1 MEEGKL
7 FVVIA
12 VLTIILVGIGLYL
25 FNLDRKISALH
36 KKVENEFTGKSKN

>member
-12 VLTIILVGIGLYL
+12 VLSLILVGLAVYI
-25 FNLDRKISALH
+25 FVID
-36 KKVENEFTGKSKN
+36 KKVNRVVQKMKEENPELDL

>member
-12 VLTIILVGIGLYL
+12 VLSLILVGLAVYIFVIDKKL
-25 FNLDRKISALH
+25 NRVVQKMKEENPELDL
-36 KKVENEFTGKSKN
+36 